1 MLAVVFTGPAVDNA
15 GRAITRAALTNAC
28 KQVGA
33 FEVHPSIRA
42 TTQLLVASRKD
53 TVKARRA
60 QERGLPVLTY
70 PEFIN
75 RYLREVP
82 IESSGPFNPYIDK
95 VDQDMLVPDFT
106 EGLAE
111 GDIL

>member
-1 MLAVVFTGPAVDNA
+1 MVAVVFTGPAVDNA
-15 GRAITRAALTNAC
+15 GRSITRAALTNAC
-28 KQVGA
+28 MKVGA
-33 FEVHPSIRA
+33 FEVHPAIRA
-42 TTQLLVASRKD
+42 NTELLVASRKD

-60 QERGLPVLTY
+60 EERGLPVLTY

-75 RYLREVP
+75 RYLKEVE
-82 IESSGPFNPYIDK
+82 IESVGTFNPYTDK
-95 VDQDMLVPDFT
+95 VDQDLLVPDFT